1 MSENIDLSTTELFPL
16 NNYTRTSNS
25 KSSSIFINIII
36 ILVIVGIIWLLFGTN
51 SETFSTNTTNSNNVL
66 SPNGMMGI
74 NAGKNLMAELSDV
87 KGYTDSN
94 ASVLT
99 NAQKIMEKSNPTLM
113 TPDERSLYEM
123 NKVARKNSKGTGC
136 NLLGIDPSKLSN
148 YKKKYYNMYK
158 HQIQCPSNCN
168 LSQSGEQDC
177 YMSKLGMKKC
187 GLDSSDDNCGGIF
200 TSNYNNPDV
209 FALGYLALDNNNAKP
224 CVTCT
229 FKPSGNN
236 LDRSDI
242 NPELSVFNSSPLPP
256 YNPENPTEY
265 KEGFSSVA
273 CPYYTGKPS
282 KAQIIAQQ
290 AKESFAMIKENYN
303 DLSPETIAADEA
315 RLFKQN
321 VSNANVS
328 NYVDFENNTMLNS
341 TSGETQV
348 DKLAEIRT
356 CVSGTCGLT
365 SYGKNIS
372 NVFDKLLETPAY
384 TNRASCDPNMITGV
398 LEDSAMASQFSNP

>member
-1 MSENIDLSTTELFPL
+1 MD
-16 NNYTRTSNS
+16 
-25 KSSSIFINIII
+25 
-36 ILVIVGIIWLLFGTN
+36 
-51 SETFSTNTTNSNNVL
+51 
-66 SPNGMMGI
+66 
-74 NAGKNLMAELSDV
+74 
-87 KGYTDSN
+87 
-94 ASVLT
+94 
-99 NAQKIMEKSNPTLM
+99 KINPTLM
-113 TPDERSLYEM
+113 TPDDRSLYQM
-123 NKVARKNSKGTGC
+123 NKVAKKNAKGTGC
-136 NLLGIDPSKLSN
+136 NLLGIDPSKLSS

-158 HQIQCPSNCN
+158 HQVQCPQNCD
-168 LSQSGEQDC
+168 LSATGNQDC

-187 GLDSSDDNCGGIF
+187 GLDGNDDNCGGIF

-242 NPELSVFNSSPLPP
+242 NTDVSVFNSTPLPP

-265 KEGFSSVA
+265 SGAGSGSSKEGFAA

-282 KAQIIAQQ
+282 KAQQLVAKEQAKEQ
-290 AKESFAMIKENYN
+290 AKESFKMIKENYE
-303 DLSPETIAADEA
+303 DLSPETIAADEE

-365 SYGKNIS
+365 SYGKNIGS
-372 NVFDKLLETPAY
+372 VFDKLLETPAY

-398 LEDSAMASQFSNP
+398 LEDSAMASYYGNP